1 MLLFLP
7 LHRIITLLQLPKAEV
22 IPRRRQSQTFIY
34 PPSSPSR
41 PHTMPRLGDDGQ
53 EEETLLEYGTKRT
66 RRIVG
71 GFLDFATQGNI
82 LEIAFGLM

>member
-1 MLLFLP
+1 MSFQTFP
-7 LHRIITLLQLPKAEV
+7 STLRVPRV
-22 IPRRRQSQTFIY
+22 IPRLVS
-34 PPSSPSR
+34 
-41 PHTMPRLGDDGQ
+41 DDGQ
-53 EEETLLEYGTKRT
+53 EEETLFEYGTKRG